1 MSNFL
6 SGLKASVD
14 GRRVRTIGL
23 TAVGKASSSPRE
35 SQRGGWSGL
44 FHLVPPQR
52 GRMDGKVLVRR
63 GRFLSSVTLHV
74 CHLILHFP
82 GMRNIK
88 VLKAKGWCGT
98 QEG

>member
-14 GRRVRTIGL
+14 GRRVRTTGL
-23 TAVGKASSSPRE
+23 TAVGKASSSPRK
-35 SQRGGWSGL
+35 S
-44 FHLVPPQR
+44 QR
-52 GRMDGKVLVRR
+52 GRMERTLPFGAFTKGRTDGKVLVRR
-63 GRFLSSVTLHV
+63 GRFLSFMTLHV